1 MVYRNQKIFNREEVT
16 NLVLKGLGVTEMSK
30 QLHCDYK
37 TIKKYLTKEF
47 PDYIN
52 KWKKYYFDSETFEKL
67 CAIFCTTEEIAF
79 FMRISPTKLR
89 KRCEMYY
96 NSSYDKIYLQYTSN
110 AVISLRRKKYQ
121 LAEKGNLF
129 ALNSLLKNAEKK
141 YLKYQSTTIID
152 YKEVLLEI
160 LRNENY
166 TPTERLGAYDRLIKI
181 QDEKKSK
188 VEEVIFVNDIPKLPE
203 PEKIQEMEEL

>member
-79 FMRISPTKLR
+79 FMRMSPTKLR

-110 AVISLRRKKYQ
+110 A
-121 LAEKGNLF
+121 
-129 ALNSLLKNAEKK
+129 LNSLLKNEEKK